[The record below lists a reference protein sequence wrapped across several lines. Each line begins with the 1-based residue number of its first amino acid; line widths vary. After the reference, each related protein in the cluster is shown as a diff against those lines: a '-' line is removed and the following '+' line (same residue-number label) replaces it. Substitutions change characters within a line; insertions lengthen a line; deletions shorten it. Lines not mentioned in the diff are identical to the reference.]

1 MSTFSFI
8 FRTPFET
15 LVQKDI
21 EWLSLDTAGGRIQ
34 VFAHHATLIDHVPY
48 SFVRFRN
55 GAQEYNYYIRSGI
68 LHINNEKN
76 EVDLHCLFAD
86 QVDKTVHTTVK
97 EHLQWVRDRIAEGES
112 GIKTIGSYEKT
123 FLEKQ
128 GIALNKQLANTEE
141 K

>member
-15 LVQKDI
+15 LVQEDI
-21 EWLSLDTAGGRIQ
+21 EWLSLDIAGGRIQ
-34 VFAHHATLIDHVPY
+34 VFPHHATLTDHVPF
-48 SFVRFRN
+48 SFVRFRH
-55 GAQEYNYYIRSGI
+55 GMKEYNYFIRSGI

-86 QVDKTVHTTVK
+86 QVDKTVHTSVR
-97 EHLQWVRDRIAEGES
+97 EHLEWIREKLVEGES
-112 GIKTIGSYEKT
+112 GVRTIGSYEKT

-128 GIALNKQLANTEE
+128 GIALNKQLTQTQG